1 MMPRRIPAH
10 AGSLYRVQSET
21 PYTSTNCHSG
31 VKVSFW
37 HSQKAYAGDCFCSQ
51 NHGGKCM
58 GKLGGEMKALAK
70 HCGGS
75 HKTVNDR
82 IHIVQRFDQ
91 HLRALNVQIQRV
103 AQIKVRHIE
112 NYIHDRLALGIGK
125 RTLQNE
131 MASLRAVLQQAGRKQ
146 VAEHERLTNKSL
158 GLSGAS
164 RSGTRQAI
172 TPEHYHHVLETAR
185 MKDPGLAAALELA
198 RLMGLR
204 SQEAVQSVQ
213 SLKTWKQAIERS
225 DTRLTVV
232 FGTKGGRPRETV
244 ILDTIAVRKALDN
257 ALAIAES
264 RHGRLIDKPDL
275 KSAMDYWHNQA
286 ARIGLTGAY
295 SPHSLRYAWA
305 QDAISHYLAQGVNR
319 KEALAI
325 VAMVLGRGRYVA
337 QVYGQI

>member
-1 MMPRRIPAH
+1 
-10 AGSLYRVQSET
+10 
-21 PYTSTNCHSG
+21 
-31 VKVSFW
+31 
-37 HSQKAYAGDCFCSQ
+37 
-51 NHGGKCM
+51 M

-70 HCGGS
+70 RCGGS

-82 IHIVQRFDQ
+82 IHIVQRFDH

-112 NYIHDRLALGIGK
+112 NYIHDRLANGIGK

-158 GLSGAS
+158 GLADAS
-164 RSGTRQAI
+164 RNGTRQAI

-185 MKDPGLAAALELA
+185 MKDPGLSATLELA

-204 SQEAVQSVQ
+204 SQEAVQSAQ
-213 SLKTWKQAIERS
+213 SLKTWKQAVERG

-244 ILDTIAVRKALDN
+244 ILDSDAVKKALDN

-264 RHGRLIDKPDL
+264 RNDRLIDKPDL

-286 ARIGLTGAY
+286 ARMGLTDAY

-305 QDAISHYLAQGVNR
+305 QDAIRHYLAQGFSR
-319 KEALAI
+319 KEALAM
-325 VAMVLGRGRYVA
+325 VAMDLGHGDGRGRYVA

>member
-1 MMPRRIPAH
+1 
-10 AGSLYRVQSET
+10 
-21 PYTSTNCHSG
+21 
-31 VKVSFW
+31 
-37 HSQKAYAGDCFCSQ
+37 
-51 NHGGKCM
+51 M
-58 GKLGGEMKALAK
+58 GKSGGEMKALAK

-82 IHIVQRFDQ
+82 IHIVQRFDH
-91 HLRALNVQIQRV
+91 HLRTLNVQIQRV

-112 NYIHDRLALGIGK
+112 SYIHERLAQNIGK

-131 MASLRAVLQQAGRKQ
+131 MAALRAVLQQAGRKQ
-146 VAEHERLTNKSL
+146 IAEHERLTNKSL

-172 TPEHYHHVLETAR
+172 TPDHYRHVLETAR
-185 MKDPGLAAALELA
+185 AKDPGLAAALELA

-213 SLKTWKQAIERS
+213 SLKTWQQALDRGEP
-225 DTRLTVV
+225 RLTVV

-244 ILDTIAVRKALDN
+244 ILDPIAVKKALDN
-257 ALAIAES
+257 ALAVAES
-264 RHGRLIDKPDL
+264 RNNRLINKPDL
-275 KSAMDYWHNQA
+275 KSAMDYWHNRA

-305 QDAISHYLAQGVNR
+305 QDAIHHYLTQGFSR
-319 KEALAI
+319 KEALA
-325 VAMVLGRGRYVA
+325 MTSMDLGHGDGRGRYVA
-337 QVYGQI
+337 QVYGRI